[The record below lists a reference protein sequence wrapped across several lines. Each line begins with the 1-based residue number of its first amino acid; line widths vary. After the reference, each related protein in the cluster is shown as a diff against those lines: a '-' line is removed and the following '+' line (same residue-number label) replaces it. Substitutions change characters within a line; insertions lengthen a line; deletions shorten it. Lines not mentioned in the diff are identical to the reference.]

1 MIIARHFQRHAL
13 MIRSHFFGR
22 DVPFNRENIDIRMR
36 HRMPALSQLLRQGK
50 EKRVGSEI
58 VEENFQIL
66 ISSAV

>member
-1 MIIARHFQRHAL
+1 MIVARHLQRQRL
-13 MIRSHFFGR
+13 MMRSQIADDR
-22 DVPFNRENIDIRMR
+22 IPLNREDIDIRMR